1 MKYLTIL
8 FASSLLFACGS
19 DDSSDSSD
27 STDSNNAAGASEERA
42 SNPIDEKA
50 DELHDAME
58 AASGVDEYLEE
69 QNKAIDEALE
79 EAEGGPD
86 PD

>member
-19 DDSSDSSD
+19 DDSTDA
-27 STDSNNAAGASEERA
+27 TDSNSAADTSEERA
-42 SNPIDEKA
+42 ANPIDEKA

-58 AASGVDEYLEE
+58 AASGVDAYLEE
-69 QNKAIDEALE
+69 QNRAIDEALE

>member
-19 DDSSDSSD
+19 DDSA
-27 STDSNNAAGASEERA
+27 DSNNAAGASEERA
-42 SNPIDEKA
+42 ANPIDEKA

-58 AASGVDEYLEE
+58 AASGVDAYLEE
-69 QNKAIDEALE
+69 QNRAIDEALE

>member
-27 STDSNNAAGASEERA
+27 SNNAAGASEERA
-42 SNPIDEKA
+42 ANPIDEKA

>member
-1 MKYLTIL
+1 MKYLMIL

-19 DDSSDSSD
+19 DDSTD
-27 STDSNNAAGASEERA
+27 STDSTDANNAADTSEERA
-42 SNPIDEKA
+42 ANPIDEKA

-58 AASGVDEYLEE
+58 SASEVDAYLEE
-69 QNKAIDEALE
+69 QHRAIDEALE
-79 EAEGGPD
+79 EAEGDPD